1 MVMKIVS
8 SVLLALFLAAL
19 GAGAVFYQK
28 KYQPMAAEYEKMKS
42 GMIELDRAKTELKK
56 YKERERGETAW
67 LNPAIDILSAG
78 LADAVKGGKAEVL
91 SAGGRVVVNI
101 AEDALYMPGSYTFAK
116 ESKQLLL
123 KLESLLKSNELKG
136 RGIMI
141 GNTTEAVPAQGKG
154 RKKIP
159 AKEARALAANRS
171 EALIK
176 HLEKNGVDQDV
187 LIAAAYSSK
196 RPETGFTLKSRKTVI
211 IIENP
216 PVGPAVASK
225 QGAPPAAPAAPSKTI
240 PIQPAQPKTQ

>member
-1 MVMKIVS
+1 MKIVS

-19 GAGAVFYQK
+19 GAAAVFYQK
-28 KYQPMAAEYEKMKS
+28 TYQPMAAEYEKMKG
-42 GMIELDRAKTELKK
+42 GMNELDRTKTELKK
-56 YKERERGETAW
+56 HKERESGEKAW
-67 LNPAIDILSAG
+67 LNPALDVLSAG
-78 LADAVKGGKAEVL
+78 LADEIKGGKAEVL
-91 SAGGRVVVNI
+91 SAGSKVIVNI

-136 RGIMI
+136 REIMI

-159 AKEARALAANRS
+159 PKEARTLAADRS
-171 EALIK
+171 EVLIK
-176 HLEKNGVDQDV
+176 HLEKNGVSHDV

-196 RPETGFTLKSRKTVI
+196 RPEIGFTLKSRKTVI
-211 IIENP
+211 TIENP
-216 PVGPAVASK
+216 LVGPAVALK
-225 QGAPPAAPAAPSKTI
+225 QGPPPAAPAAQPKTT